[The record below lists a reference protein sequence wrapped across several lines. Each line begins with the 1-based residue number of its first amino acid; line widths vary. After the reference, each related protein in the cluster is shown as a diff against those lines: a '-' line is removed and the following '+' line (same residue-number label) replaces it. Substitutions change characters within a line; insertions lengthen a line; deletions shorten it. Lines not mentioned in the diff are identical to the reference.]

1 MELIITMLFLIV
13 FYRLTVEMERDIHND
28 NNEYYCVNR
37 MGSRN
42 ISIRSIIRERKL
54 RKLRVNKK

>member
-1 MELIITMLFLIV
+1 MTIMG
-13 FYRLTVEMERDIHND
+13 N
-28 NNEYYCVNR
+28 YCVNR

-42 ISIRSIIRERKL
+42 VSIRSIIRERKL